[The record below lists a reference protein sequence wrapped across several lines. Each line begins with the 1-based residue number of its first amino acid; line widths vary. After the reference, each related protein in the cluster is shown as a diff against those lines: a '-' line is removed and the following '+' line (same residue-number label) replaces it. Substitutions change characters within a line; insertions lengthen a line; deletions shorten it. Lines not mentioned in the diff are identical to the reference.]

1 MKQIKLS
8 SVILAKD
15 GQALIVLIV
24 AIALSISILTAVVI
38 SSIGLGKNIS
48 RGYLGKRVYHSA
60 ETGADYALIKLARNP
75 NCSGTDTFTID
86 SANVTVTY
94 TDSGGDCIVES
105 TAQESSVIK
114 TIQVQASYSV
124 DHIFNYCCWV
134 EKP

>member
-1 MKQIKLS
+1 MRQKKLS
-8 SVILAKD
+8 SIILAKD

-24 AIALSISILTAVVI
+24 AIALSLSILTAVVI

-48 RGYLGKRVYHSA
+48 RSYLGKRVYHSA
-60 ETGADYALIKLARNP
+60 ETGADYALMKLARDP
-75 NCSGTDTFTID
+75 NCSGTDNFTID
-86 SANVTVTY
+86 STNVTVTY
-94 TDSGGDCIVES
+94 TDSGGDCVIDS

-124 DHIFNYCCWV
+124 NQIFDYCCWI